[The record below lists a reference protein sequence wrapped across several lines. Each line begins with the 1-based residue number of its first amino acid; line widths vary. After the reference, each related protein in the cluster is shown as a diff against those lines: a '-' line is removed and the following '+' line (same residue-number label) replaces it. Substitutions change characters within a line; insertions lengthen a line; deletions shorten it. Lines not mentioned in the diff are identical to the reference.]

1 MLGYQGFVL
10 NAVDVN
16 NNNSRYTSNVAAG
29 GNYYQE
35 NTVINSGYSGKLAFN
50 AATPTRINYT

>member
-35 NTVINSGYSGKLAFN
+35 NSDSRIT
-50 AATPTRINYT
+50 AAN

>member
-1 MLGYQGFVL
+1 MLITH
-10 NAVDVN
+10 
-16 NNNSRYTSNVAAG
+16 STSNVAAG

-50 AATPTRINYT
+50 AATSTRINYT

>member
-16 NNNSRYTSNVAAG
+16 NNNSCYTSNVAA

-35 NTVINSGYSGKLAFN
+35 NTVMIIQDT
-50 AATPTRINYT
+50 AAN

>member
-16 NNNSRYTSNVAAG
+16 NTFYTSNVAAG

-50 AATPTRINYT
+50 AATSTRINYT

>member
-1 MLGYQGFVL
+1 MLITIT
-10 NAVDVN
+10 
-16 NNNSRYTSNVAAG
+16 RYTSNVAAG

-35 NTVINSGYSGKLAFN
+35 NTDNSGYSGKLAFN